1 MTCCVRLF
9 YVKAL
14 HGSHAWWRGG
24 IGIIRGEGTDEGG
37 VALGSEEVTGQ
48 IKGGGIRMRRGDG
61 VDECV
66 VRWYWD

>member
-1 MTCCVRLF
+1 MC
-9 YVKAL
+9 
-14 HGSHAWWRGG
+14 GG
-24 IGIIRGEGTDEGG
+24 IGIRSCDGTDEF
-37 VALGSEEVTGQ
+37 VVVLGSEEVTGQ